1 MKLSRISTSL
11 RSHLSVLIAATA
23 VCSSAQG
30 AGTKGV
36 LQFNLHDVHGARIAC
51 RIHFVDSDGTPQ
63 AADGQPFWKDH
74 FLCDGAIELSVDPGR
89 YTWQAERGPE
99 WKRAAGVVIVSP
111 DEATEVEVVL
121 ERHTSLNAEGW
132 YSGDMHV
139 HRPVADVPLLM
150 KAEDLNIAP
159 VITWWNLP
167 NKNPVTAAQTLFAL
181 EQDRIY
187 STHAGEDERQGG
199 ALIFFGLD
207 RPLDLSVTSRE
218 FPSPMHFVAKARR
231 ANSDVWIDIEKPFW
245 WDVPT
250 WLATGQMDSI
260 GLAHNH
266 MHRSGVLN
274 NEAWGKPRPPSAD
287 QGIHANGL
295 WTQEIYYHVL
305 NSGLRIPPSA
315 GSASGVL
322 PNPVGYNRVYT
333 YLGQQPLTRDAWFD
347 ALKAGRCFV
356 TNGPLLRARA
366 NGHWPG
372 ATLKTTGPTNVQFE
386 VKLSSNDAISKLE
399 VIANG
404 EVLKEV
410 EVPRDS
416 HSHLRFTVPVNEP
429 GWFLLRA
436 IADVDH
442 TFRFASTAPWSIDL
456 DGYET
461 PISRTS
467 SQFFLDWVN
476 ERIEIISETV
486 IDPAERDAVLQ
497 WHVQAR
503 DFWMKRRDQANAN

>member
-1 MKLSRISTSL
+1 MFSGEQGTG
-11 RSHLSVLIAATA
+11 AT
-23 VCSSAQG
+23 
-30 AGTKGV
+30 GV
-36 LQFNLHDVHGARIAC
+36 LRFNVHNLAGADIEC
-51 RIHFVDSDGTPQ
+51 RIHL
-63 AADGQPFWKDH
+63 ADANGRAQKAEGKPFWNNH
-74 FLCDGAIELSVDPGR
+74 FVCDGSVEVGVASGQ
-89 YTWQAERGPE
+89 YTWQIERGPE
-99 WKRAAGVVIVSP
+99 WTRAAGVVEIGRGEV
-111 DEATEVEVVL
+111 TNVEVSL
-121 ERHTSLNAEGW
+121 ERHTSMNADGW

-139 HRPVADVPLLM
+139 HRPVNDIPLLM

-167 NKNPVTAAQTLFAL
+167 NKNPAAAAKTAFTF

-187 STHAGEDERQGG
+187 ATHAGEDERQGG
-199 ALIFFGLD
+199 ALIYIGLN

-218 FPSPMHFVAKARR
+218 FPSPMHFVTKARHQ
-231 ANSDVWIDIEKPFW
+231 NSDVWIDIEKPFW

-250 WLATGQMDSI
+250 WLATGDMDSI
-260 GLAHNH
+260 GIAHNH

-274 NEAWGKPRPPSAD
+274 NEAWGKPRRPSAD
-287 QGIHANGL
+287 DDVHANGL

-322 PNPVGYNRVYT
+322 PNSVGYNRVYT

-372 ATLKTTGPTNVQFE
+372 ATLKMTGPTDVQFD
-386 VKLSSNDAISKLE
+386 VKLSSNDPISKLE
-399 VIANG
+399 VIADG
-404 EVLKEV
+404 EVLKEI
-410 EVPRDS
+410 EVPSDS

-429 GWFLLRA
+429 GWVLLRA

-476 ERIEIISETV
+476 KRIEIVSETV
-486 IDPAERDAVLQ
+486 VDQTERDAVLQ

-503 DFWMKRRDQANAN
+503 DFWTKRRDQANAN